1 MDSILINPKNEKE
14 LKYILE
20 LMKNIGAHH
29 KTISREAADEFE
41 LALMIK
47 SMNTIGIIRQERTT
61 ASILSEEERDLLK
74 NSELDI
80 IQKLTITELKI
91 KTEEEEWLNR

>member
-1 MDSILINPKNEKE
+1 MESILINPKNKKE

-29 KTISREAADEFE
+29 KTVSREAADEFE

-47 SMNTIGIIRQERTT
+47 GMNTAGIIRQERTT
-61 ASILSEEERDLLK
+61 ASILTEEEINLLK
-74 NSELDI
+74 QSELDI
-80 IQKLTITELKI
+80 KNKLTITELKI
-91 KTEEEEWLNR
+91 KNEEEAWLNQ